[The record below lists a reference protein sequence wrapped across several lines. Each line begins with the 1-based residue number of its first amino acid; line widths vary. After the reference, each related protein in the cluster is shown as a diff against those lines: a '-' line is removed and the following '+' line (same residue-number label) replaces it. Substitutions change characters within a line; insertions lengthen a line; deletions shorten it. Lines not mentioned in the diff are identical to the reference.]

1 MLFTVSLVCIETKRI
16 LIFQTTCASL
26 TNAERQ
32 PQVARELRCV
42 TPIVVNIMPEEKYEE
57 ILKLFREMGLQTNPL
72 CLICL
77 NM

>member
-16 LIFQTTCASL
+16 LILQANCASL
-26 TNAERQ
+26 NNAVQQ
-32 PQVARELRCV
+32 PQAAREVRCV
-42 TPIVVNIMPEEKYEE
+42 TRVVVNIMPEEKYEK
-57 ILKLFREMGLQTNPL
+57 ILKFFREMGLQTNPL